1 MDMSVNAAKS
11 VRFSRWKRRLAR
23 QVLTLALCLAGVIWL
38 KVVLGATLYK

>member
-23 QVLTLALCLAGVIWL
+23 QILTLGLCLAGVVWL
-38 KVVLGATLYK
+38 KAVLGSALYK